1 MLLMTESVSD
11 LLRFIYECK
20 RFAFRTNIVSRE
32 ISYIGFIQ
40 SYLQQLIILLAKTS
54 FLDIHTVFFLYAC
67 IFFSGVRSIRGL
79 SITVKCAARDDFTG
93 NSANWIAP
101 YISIQQMKIDSDA
114 LPLITA
120 RRIATVI

>member
-1 MLLMTESVSD
+1 MIGKNLSLKRTMFRARD
-11 LLRFIYECK
+11 YYMYCIYSELSSTTDHFVWQK
-20 RFAFRTNIVSRE
+20 RACSI
-32 ISYIGFIQ
+32 YIRPFFF
-40 SYLQQLIILLAKTS
+40 T
-54 FLDIHTVFFLYAC
+54 HVFFL
-67 IFFSGVRSIRGL
+67 SVRSIRGL
-79 SITVKCAARDDFTG
+79 SITVKCAARDGFTG